1 MDKYLKW
8 FYLIIAFALFVWLY
22 TNTIFVNDAK
32 SIANEYNQRV
42 DSLENRIAQLEYFI
56 ENEPKQ
62 IIVNVNTKNSK

>member
-8 FYLIIAFALFVWLY
+8 FLVIISFVLFAWLY
-22 TNTIFVNDAK
+22 VNTMMSNDAIN
-32 SIANEYNQRV
+32 IAKEYNQRV

-62 IIVNVNTKNSK
+62 IVVNVNTNKK